1 MDRKKYNNS
10 NAGMTLLEVI
20 VAVSIFSITAIVLL
34 QSFVT
39 SNRINKK
46 SNTYMEATTVAQ
58 NIMEEIKAKKF
69 EEVSLAFNYPV
80 DSAGYTRLN
89 FLNTQIDKVLNGT
102 LGIKEVLQSKDESK
116 NAVYKDVS
124 KYREGVDEKNITA
137 SVISKDNGKTYE
149 FNARKSGENAS
160 KYFFELTNVTNNHES
175 FDALVEFDG
184 SSDSGYKKKTVT
196 NNEQGKN
203 DYLSPNISNLDTKS
217 NILFIVPK
225 EKYLNEFKKD
235 NGLLDRQ
242 YRVAHTKWENDRD
255 NYCGSAGPADS
266 VEYQKL
272 LSDFTSK
279 YPEPEPLSAE
289 KVFSSAKK
297 TLVVTLD
304 YEEEI
309 GEVKVKFKYKIDAHD
324 YVSEDDPVYGRM
336 DLCKCGGDTDN
347 EGDSDEYFCTI
358 NTEKDYTQDPENG
371 LKNIYIFYYPNYNST
386 NATKALDTITFE
398 NLNNYPVNLYVSK
411 QQDEES
417 KKDNSLARKEN
428 MYRMSLTIKEN
439 PYINEKKD
447 TNWNTNSSLF
457 RSQTKLRTNL
467 DYNISYEVLDRPK
480 ISQMKLTYQGVDAGS
495 GREKNVSGTG
505 AKNILNFNGLDDKEE
520 ADRIYTAKVSVYKA
534 GAAEKNF
541 PKEDLIVSLDGAK
554 ED

>member
-39 SNRINKK
+39 SGRINKK

-69 EEVSLAFNYPV
+69 EEVSLVFNYPV
-80 DSAGYTRLN
+80 DSTGYTRLN
-89 FLNTQIDKVLNGT
+89 FLNTQVDKVLNGT
-102 LGIKEVLQSKDESK
+102 LGIKEVLQSKDESE

-225 EKYLNEFKKD
+225 EKYLDKFEDMVKK
-235 NGLLDRQ
+235 Q
-242 YRVAHTKWENDRD
+242 YQVAHTKWENDRD
-255 NYCGSAGPADS
+255 KYCGIDGSEGYK
-266 VEYQKL
+266 ER
-272 LSDFTSK
+272 LSEFTSK
-279 YPEPEPLSAE
+279 HPEPEPLSAE
-289 KVFSSAKK
+289 KVFNSAKK

-324 YVSEDDPVYGRM
+324 YVSEDNPVYGRM
-336 DLCKCGGDTDN
+336 DLCKCDGDTNN

-358 NTEKDYTQDPENG
+358 NTEKDYTQDPENE

-439 PYINEKKD
+439 PYVNEKKD

-467 DYNISYEVLDRPK
+467 DYNIFYEVLDRPK
-480 ISQMKLTYQGVDAGS
+480 ISQMKLTYQGVDDGS
-495 GREKNVSGTG
+495 GRERNVSGTG
-505 AKNILNFNGLDDKEE
+505 AKNILSFNGLDDKEE
-520 ADRIYTAKVSVYKA
+520 ADRIYTVKVSVYKA

>member
-80 DSAGYTRLN
+80 DSTGYTRLN

-102 LGIKEVLQSKDESK
+102 LGIKEVLQSKDEGE

-235 NGLLDRQ
+235 NGLLDKQ

-255 NYCGSAGPADS
+255 NYCGSASSVDS
-266 VEYQKL
+266 EEYQKL
-272 LSDFTSK
+272 LSDFTRK
-279 YPEPEPLSAE
+279 YPEPKPLSAE
-289 KVFSSAKK
+289 KVFNSAKK

-358 NTEKDYTQDPENG
+358 NTEKDYTQDPENE
-371 LKNIYIFYYPNYNST
+371 LKNIYIFYYPNYNSI

-480 ISQMKLTYQGVDAGS
+480 ISQMKLTYQGVDVDS

-505 AKNILNFNGLDDKEE
+505 AKNILSFNGLDDKEE